1 MAKETKAV
9 EIPVDLRPVLQAAA
23 KNLLHH
29 LYGPEGPPW
38 GTSFADLEEL
48 AVQISHT
55 LGSEVLRQALRRQAD
70 RPVPEPS
77 RLCPTCGRPT
87 QDKDPEPRS
96 VRTRIGTADW
106 QEPSSHCEHCRRS
119 FFPSEQEPGH

>member
-9 EIPVDLRPVLQAAA
+9 EIPADLRPVLQAAA

-29 LYGPEGPPW
+29 LYGPEGLPW

-48 AVQISHT
+48 AVKISHT
-55 LGSEVLRQALRRQAD
+55 LGSEVLRRALQRQAD
-70 RPVPEPS
+70 QPAPEPS

-96 VRTRIGTADW
+96 VQARTGTADW

-119 FFPSEQEPGH
+119 FSPSEQEPGH